1 MNCADYTK
9 MASAGHDG
17 PLLFRDRARMFMH
30 HLICIY
36 CRRFSSQLAVV
47 RQRLQ
52 KHNAD
57 AKMPA
62 KVRIGGSIS
71 RILRVFIPYL
81 S

>member
-52 KHNAD
+52 KRNAD

-62 KVRIGGSIS
+62 KVREQIT
-71 RILRVFIPYL
+71 RRLRDGAAR
-81 S
+81 